1 MLARM
6 RTTKLGPLDVVIAG
20 GPDREGGG
28 DGPVVVLLHGFGAP
42 GTDLVPLWRAL
53 DVPREVRFVFPAAP
67 LTLPAMG
74 FGVESRAWW
83 MIDMVAL
90 ERAIATGQERD
101 MSTERPDGLLD
112 ARAQV
117 LEMLDAL
124 DAELSPRGLVLGGFS
139 QGAMLSLDVAL
150 HTDRALDGLVLMS
163 GTLINEAEWAPR
175 MKSRAGLRVL
185 QSHGRRDPL
194 LPFSMA
200 ERLRALMT
208 DAGLEVDF
216 VPFGGAHEIPG
227 GVLEGLQSA
236 IRRAFPAAEGA

>member
-28 DGPVVVLLHGFGAP
+28 DGPVVVLMHGFGAP
-42 GTDLVPLWRAL
+42 GTDLVPLWRVIDA
-53 DVPREVRFVFPAAP
+53 PQEVRWVFPAAP
-67 LTLPAMG
+67 LSLPAMG
-74 FGVESRAWW
+74 FGMESRAWW

-101 MSTERPDGLLD
+101 MSGERPDGMLE
-112 ARAQV
+112 ARGQV

-124 DAELSPRGLVLGGFS
+124 ETELSPSKLVLGGFS
-139 QGAMLSLDVAL
+139 QGAMIALDVAL
-150 HTDRALDGLVLMS
+150 HTERALDGLVLMS

-175 MKSRAGLRVL
+175 MPQRAGLKVL

-200 ERLRALMT
+200 ERLRDRMT
-208 DAGLEVDF
+208 GAGLDVEF
-216 VPFGGAHEIPG
+216 VAFPGQHEIPG
-227 GVLEGLQSA
+227 GVLE
-236 IRRAFPAAEGA
+236 RAQALLNDAFAPT